1 MAHVQ
6 LIKQS
11 RREGDERVMQP
22 KQATE
27 ADPTN
32 DEEQAIRS
40 LVDSWLKAS
49 KDGDLTTMLS
59 LLSDDVLFMVP
70 GKEPFGKEAFARN
83 YENIKGKKMKTD
95 SDIQEIRIIG
105 DWAWMRNF
113 LRVTFISSS
122 GESTVLSG
130 HVLSVLRKNPA
141 GKWVIARDANL
152 LMPEN
157 ASDR

>member
-1 MAHVQ
+1 
-6 LIKQS
+6 
-11 RREGDERVMQP
+11 MQP

-27 ADPTN
+27 ADLTN

-40 LVDSWLKAS
+40 LVDRWLKAS
-49 KDGDLTTMLS
+49 EEGDLTTMLS

-70 GKEPFGKEAFARN
+70 GKEPFGKEAFARD
-83 YENIKGKKMKTD
+83 YENMKGKMKTD

-113 LRVTFISSS
+113 LRVNLITSSE
-122 GESTVLSG
+122 ESTVLSG
-130 HVLSVLRKNPA
+130 HVLSVLRKHPD

>member
-1 MAHVQ
+1 M
-6 LIKQS
+6 QS
-11 RREGDERVMQP
+11 

-27 ADPTN
+27 ADRTN
-32 DEEQAIRS
+32 DDEQAIRR
-40 LVDSWLKAS
+40 LVDTWLGAS
-49 KDGDLTTMLS
+49 EGGDLTTMLS

-70 GKEPFGKEAFARN
+70 GKEPFGKEVFARN
-83 YENIKGKKMKTD
+83 YENMKGKKMKTD

-113 LRVTFISSS
+113 LTVTFISSS
-122 GESTVLSG
+122 GESTVHSG
-130 HVLSVLRKNPA
+130 HVLSMLRKNPD

-157 ASDR
+157 ASDH

>member
-1 MAHVQ
+1 M
-6 LIKQS
+6 QS
-11 RREGDERVMQP
+11 

-27 ADPTN
+27 ADRTN
-32 DEEQAIRS
+32 DAASNSQTSRHLAWGQRRRRS
-40 LVDSWLKAS
+40 DNDAQSPVRRCP
-49 KDGDLTTMLS
+49 
-59 LLSDDVLFMVP
+59 FMVP
-70 GKEPFGKEAFARN
+70 GKEPFGKAVFARN
-83 YENIKGKKMKTD
+83 YENMKGKKMKTD

-122 GESTVLSG
+122 GESTVHSG
-130 HVLSVLRKNPA
+130 HVLSMLRKNPD

-157 ASDR
+157 ASDH

>member
-1 MAHVQ
+1 
-6 LIKQS
+6 
-11 RREGDERVMQP
+11 MQP

-27 ADPTN
+27 ADRTN
-32 DEEQAIRS
+32 DQEQAIRS

-49 KDGDLTTMLS
+49 EEGDLTTMLS
-59 LLSDDVLFMVP
+59 LVSDDVLFMVP

-83 YENIKGKKMKTD
+83 YENMKGKMKTD

-105 DWAWMRNF
+105 DWAWMRNL

-122 GESTVLSG
+122 GESTVHSG
-130 HVLSVLRKNPA
+130 HVLSVLRKNPD

-157 ASDR
+157 AGDR

>member
-1 MAHVQ
+1 M
-6 LIKQS
+6 QS
-11 RREGDERVMQP
+11 

-27 ADPTN
+27 ADRTN
-32 DEEQAIRS
+32 DDEQAIRR
-40 LVDSWLKAS
+40 LVDTWLGAS
-49 KDGDLTTMLS
+49 EGGDLTTMLS

-83 YENIKGKKMKTD
+83 YENIKGKMKTD

-113 LRVTFISSS
+113 LRVKFITSS

-130 HVLSVLRKNPA
+130 HVLSVLRKTPD

-157 ASDR
+157 ASDSRGN